1 MADTY
6 AQIERDLNDALTGL
20 PENNGVYAT
29 KDAAKALL
37 ASIHFLKME
46 YGQAADLATEVIES
60 GRYQLEYQEEDTMFM
75 RLRLP
80 QGFIGSETI
89 FGTYSYEDN
98 NDNRADQFSQWWL
111 PTSTPELTLSRDYH
125 TWFIQLVAAESGSR
139 RTDGPIG
146 TNTTPRKTVL

>member
-1 MADTY
+1 M
-6 AQIERDLNDALTGL
+6 
-20 PENNGVYAT
+20 
-29 KDAAKALL
+29 
-37 ASIHFLKME
+37 
-46 YGQAADLATEVIES
+46 ATEVIES

-125 TWFIQLVAAESGSR
+125 TWFTQLVAESGSSEDR
-139 RTDGPIG
+139 RANWYKY
-146 TNTTPRKTVL
+146 NTAENQVLLKRFSVQQLQCPVAAFDPDDAHPRRILGRG